1 MGQSGQVGPDTG
13 VETPGRS
20 QKAPSQPPPSL
31 LALGAGVLGLIW
43 GDTNSASMDACLH
56 CPVKQDISIS
66 RAMAHMGQPT
76 VVFLLAHCVP
86 IYHRE
91 QAELSAPPSLLQLK
105 GH

>member
-43 GDTNSASMDACLH
+43 GDTN
-56 CPVKQDISIS
+56 
-66 RAMAHMGQPT
+66 T
-76 VVFLLAHCVP
+76 VPLWMLAFTA
-86 IYHRE
+86 
-91 QAELSAPPSLLQLK
+91 Q
-105 GH
+105 